1 MDFSLLISEI
11 KSFQSSLVELS
22 KSYDALSD
30 KELNKSLG
38 SRSLDN
44 YKEGILSNKENGLRR
59 EVDFSKELSEKY
71 PESKGYE
78 IISEAYLRDDEG
90 KFVKD
95 EFTNCRRRID
105 FVVVKEG
112 IVVDSIEVTSETA
125 PKDWQSTREANI
137 RESGGNYI
145 RTADHSLAKFPED
158 LITRIERRK

>member
-22 KSYDALSD
+22 KSYDTLSD

-59 EVDFSKELSEKY
+59 EVEFSKELSEKY

-78 IISEAYLRDDEG
+78 IVSESFLRDADG
-90 KFVKD
+90 NFVKD

-105 FVVVKEG
+105 FVVVKDS

-125 PKDWQSTREANI
+125 PKDWQCTREANI
-137 RESGGNYI
+137 REAGGNYI
-145 RTADHSLAKFPED
+145 RTADGSLAKFPED